1 MCITTSFA
9 AAAAAALAPD
19 SANPRNFLS
28 KSTASTYLLTLNKF
42 VEVEE
47 VEEEDEEEEELV
59 FDDDIVIPE
68 QTKKSDTV

>member
-1 MCITTSFA
+1 VCITTSFA
-9 AAAAAALAPD
+9 AATAAALAPD

-47 VEEEDEEEEELV
+47 AEVVVVDDEVLV
-59 FDDDIVIPE
+59 FEDIVIPE
-68 QTKKSDTV
+68 LAKKSDTV